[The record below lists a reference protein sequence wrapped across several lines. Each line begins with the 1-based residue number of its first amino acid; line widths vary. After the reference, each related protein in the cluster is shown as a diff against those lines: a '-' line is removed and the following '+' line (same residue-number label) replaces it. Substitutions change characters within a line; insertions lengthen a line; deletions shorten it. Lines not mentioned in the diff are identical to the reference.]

1 MEGEGG
7 REMERGRA
15 TTAPNEKQGAG
26 REGGREGREGVK
38 EFGEKGGESER
49 EKERRS
55 ATRWS
60 VKG

>member
-1 MEGEGG
+1 MEREGG

-26 REGGREGREGVK
+26 REGREGREGVK

>member
-1 MEGEGG
+1 MEREGG

-26 REGGREGREGVK
+26 REGSEGVK

>member
-1 MEGEGG
+1 MEREGG

-26 REGGREGREGVK
+26 REGREGGK

-55 ATRWS
+55 ATR
-60 VKG
+60 